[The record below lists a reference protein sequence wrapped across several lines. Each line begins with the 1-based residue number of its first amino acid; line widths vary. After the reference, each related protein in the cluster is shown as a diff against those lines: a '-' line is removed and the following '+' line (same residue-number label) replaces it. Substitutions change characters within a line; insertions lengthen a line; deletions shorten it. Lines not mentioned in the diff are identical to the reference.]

1 MKNIISILFTL
12 ILLVGLQSNV
22 YGQATSDRDFFE
34 VQVDGLGC
42 PFCAYGLEKKFKEFK
57 GIKNIKIDMETGD
70 FSFTF
75 PNEKALGLK
84 DVETQVDAAGY
95 TAVTVKVTRSNGE
108 VEVNEVSVSKNINA
122 DNVVKGTVFVE
133 GTCKM
138 CQARINKAV
147 KSVEGVADA
156 NWDVKTKI
164 LSFSYDKTL
173 TNTEAVEKA
182 VATVGHDTRNIS
194 ASDEVYENLP
204 ACCLYERIKKSN

>member
-12 ILLVGLQSNV
+12 MLLVGLQSNV

-75 PNEKALGLK
+75 PNEKALDLK
-84 DVETQVDAAGY
+84 DVESQVDAAGY

-108 VEVNEVSVSKNINA
+108 VLEITSLINLREKRNGGSKE
-122 DNVVKGTVFVE
+122 TVE
-133 GTCKM
+133 G
-138 CQARINKAV
+138 
-147 KSVEGVADA
+147 S
-156 NWDVKTKI
+156 
-164 LSFSYDKTL
+164 
-173 TNTEAVEKA
+173 
-182 VATVGHDTRNIS
+182 
-194 ASDEVYENLP
+194 
-204 ACCLYERIKKSN
+204 ERAEPSRE